1 MDLSPLQRKAA
12 FVVIAA
18 VLAALGWY
26 LVLPAVRGAASPAQ
40 DRRGSQPS
48 AAAARPGR
56 SPAAVTP
63 PASPAASP
71 APAAPASG
79 PAAAASPDI
88 YQWLPFTSSGLAAAS
103 GVAVRFTQAYS
114 TFSYTQDAAQWLA
127 TMNGLV
133 TRTLGQQLTAA
144 YNTPGVASAR
154 TRQRQVA
161 AGTASVSALRAF
173 GSSSITFL
181 MASTQHLTDTRGRS
195 QASYSYAVT
204 VTQAAGDWQVSSIE
218 LASAGNS

>member
-12 FVVIAA
+12 FAVIVL
-18 VLAALGWY
+18 VLAGLGWY
-26 LVLPAVRGAASPAQ
+26 LLLPAIRGTASPAG
-40 DRRGSQPS
+40 RPAGPRS
-48 AAAARPGR
+48 AAAPAPGR
-56 SPAAVTP
+56 SPAAATSGVSPPVP
-63 PASPAASP
+63 PASTS
-71 APAAPASG
+71 PASG
-79 PAAAASPDI
+79 PSPAASPDI
-88 YQWLPFTSSGLAAAS
+88 YRWLPFSPSGLAAAS
-103 GVAVRFTQAYS
+103 GVAIRFTRAYS
-114 TFSYTQDAAQWLA
+114 TFSYTQDAAEWLA
-127 TMNGLV
+127 TMNGLM

-161 AGTASVSALRAF
+161 SGTASVSALRAF

>member
-12 FVVIAA
+12 FAVIVA
-18 VLAALGWY
+18 VLAGLGWS
-26 LVLPAVRGAASPAQ
+26 LLLPAIRGTASPAGRPAGQ
-40 DRRGSQPS
+40 RS
-48 AAAARPGR
+48 AAAPAPGR
-56 SPAAVTP
+56 SPAPAAASP
-63 PASPAASP
+63 LASPAASSP
-71 APAAPASG
+71 SSG
-79 PAAAASPDI
+79 PVPAASPDI
-88 YQWLPFTSSGLAAAS
+88 YRWLPFTPSGLAAAS
-103 GVAVRFTQAYS
+103 GVAIRFTRAYS
-114 TFSYTQDAAQWLA
+114 TFSYTQDAAEWLA
-127 TMNGLV
+127 TMNGLM

-161 AGTASVSALRAF
+161 TGTASVSVLRAF

-181 MASTQHLTDTRGRS
+181 MASTQHLTGTRGRS

-204 VTQAAGDWQVSSIE
+204 VSQAAGDWQVSSIE